1 MSNPF
6 PGMNPYLE
14 KYWRDVHASFIVYA
28 REALQERLPP
38 GLIARIEERVYVDI
52 PREGIS
58 RVIYPDI
65 RVKEIY
71 QPLASSGGT
80 AMATAT
86 ATLEEAAATATR
98 IIVEL
103 EEAPITETYIEV
115 VDLAGGQVVTVI
127 EVLSISNKVP
137 GAGQDA
143 YRQKQKGLLEARI
156 NLVEIDLLRSGEWVL
171 SMPESSLAPS
181 QRTPFLVC
189 VFRGIRPRHREVYPI
204 YLNQPLPTVDIPLR
218 PSDADVPLNLQEV
231 LNRCYEAGRYD
242 TLIDYSYDPE
252 PPLDPESAKWLNR
265 LLVEKGRRKAQV
277 TPPTP
282 A

>member
-14 KYWRDVHASFIVYA
+14 KYWRDVHARLIVYA
-28 REALQERLPP
+28 CDALQERLPP

-65 RVKEIY
+65 RIKEIF
-71 QPLASSGGT
+71 QLFTAGGGT
-80 AMATAT
+80 ATAT
-86 ATLEEAAATATR
+86 ATALEEAVATATR

-103 EEAPITETYIEV
+103 EEEPITETYIEV

-143 YRQKQKGLLEARI
+143 YLRKQKGLLEARV
-156 NLVEIDLLRSGEWVL
+156 NLVEIDLLRSVGWVL
-171 SMPESSLAPS
+171 SMPASSVAHPS
-181 QRTPFLVC
+181 V
-189 VFRGIRPRHREVYPI
+189 RPI
-204 YLNQPLPTVDIPLR
+204 
-218 PSDADVPLNLQEV
+218 
-231 LNRCYEAGRYD
+231 
-242 TLIDYSYDPE
+242 
-252 PPLDPESAKWLNR
+252 
-265 LLVEKGRRKAQV
+265 
-277 TPPTP
+277 
-282 A
+282 